1 MSNQPTD
8 AANKASS
15 NSLNRQIS
23 LYSLAAAAAGVSIL
37 ALAQPACSEV
47 VITKKTIPI
56 PANQGQFGLGIDLN
70 HDGVND
76 FYFEFRSVTL
86 QPPSRTLNVTAVQ
99 GELIGISSYELNN
112 VYAYALKRGAKIGP
126 TAQFS
131 FVPDVRVERS
141 YPIDASSEK
150 LLGKWGGNPKNPLS
164 WRAISH
170 QGRVSL
176 WLDTADRIG
185 SHTRKAD
192 IGSNHHRL
200 CLRDRAQ
207 PRDFGRNC
215 RDRRQ
220 GDRRIQGSRNNQIR
234 SGPSLGMLA
243 AGAEGLPLWRRE

>member
-76 FYFEFRSVTL
+76 FYFEFRSATL

-150 LLGKWGGNPKNPLS
+150 LLGKWGGNPKNRYLGVRFLIKGEYHYG
-164 WRAISH
+164 WIRLT
-170 QGRVSL
+170 V
-176 WLDTADRIG
+176 
-185 SHTRKAD
+185 HTRPMSAT
-192 IGSNHHRL
+192 ITAYAYETVPN
-200 CLRDRAQ
+200 
-207 PRDFGRNC
+207 
-215 RDRRQ
+215 Q
-220 GDRRIQGSRNNQIR
+220 GISAGTAEIETVEIQGSKSNQNHVA
-234 SGPSLGMLA
+234 PSLGMLA

>member
-8 AANKASS
+8 AASKASS

-37 ALAQPACSEV
+37 ALAQPARSEV

-76 FYFEFRSVTL
+76 FYFEFRSATL

-126 TAQFS
+126 SAQFS

-141 YPIDASSEK
+141 YPIGASSEK
-150 LLGKWGGNPKNPLS
+150 LLGKWGGNPKNRYLGVRFLIKGEYHYG
-164 WRAISH
+164 WIRLT
-170 QGRVSL
+170 V
-176 WLDTADRIG
+176 
-185 SHTRKAD
+185 HTRPMSAT
-192 IGSNHHRL
+192 ITAYAYETVPN
-200 CLRDRAQ
+200 
-207 PRDFGRNC
+207 
-215 RDRRQ
+215 Q
-220 GDRRIQGSRNNQIR
+220 GISAGAAEIETVEIQGSKSNQNQV
-234 SGPSLGMLA
+234 GPSLGMLA